1 MIVIGGLTPAWQH
14 ILVFDEFRFGTVNRA
29 KQTVRCASG
38 KVLNAALAAYH
49 LNGYVRVLA
58 AVGGRTRRQ
67 IEDDLE
73 AFDLDYRWVVTEAP
87 TRVCVT
93 VIDRATGEVTELVE
107 EAAPLTSTE
116 LEQFFQAWREET
128 AKATVAL
135 LIGSLPPGTDPQ
147 FYRRL
152 VSVCRGKAILDFSG
166 PGLRECLALRPF
178 LVKPNRQELA
188 RTLEHPMDSP
198 PAIWEGIRQLRDW
211 GAEWVLVTD
220 GGSPAWLG
228 GPEGL
233 FCVTPASPTQKVNPI
248 GSGDALAG
256 ALATALWQ
264 GKDLLEAVRF
274 GMGAAADN
282 LEQLLPCRLRPSRVA
297 ELASQVVIQPAG
309 L

>member
-1 MIVIGGLTPAWQH
+1 VIVIGGLTPAWQH
-14 ILVFDEFRFGTVNRA
+14 ILVFDEFRCGTVNRA
-29 KQTVRCASG
+29 AETVWCASG

-49 LNGYVRVLA
+49 LNGLVRVLA

-73 AFDLDYRWVVTEAP
+73 IFELDYRWVVTEAP

-107 EAAPLTSTE
+107 EAGPLSTKE
-116 LEQFFQAWREET
+116 LEQFYQAWKEET

-135 LIGSLPPGTDPQ
+135 VIGSLPPGTDPQ

-152 VSVCRGKAILDFSG
+152 VSACGGKVILDFAG
-166 PGLRECLALRPF
+166 PGLRECLSLRPF

-188 RTLEHPMDSP
+188 RTLERPIDSP
-198 PAIWEGIRQLRDW
+198 QAIWEGIRQLQAW

-233 FCVTPASPTQKVNPI
+233 FSVLPPSPARKVNPI
-248 GSGDALAG
+248 GSGDAVAG
-256 ALATALWQ
+256 AIATALSQ
-264 GKDLLEAVRF
+264 GKDMFEAVRL
-274 GMGAAADN
+274 GIAAAVDN

-297 ELASQVVIQPAG
+297 ELASQVVLQPVAG
-309 L
+309 